1 MGGCKRVFKGI
12 WGTTV
17 VRGGGYIQVSC
28 CNSLDE
34 LLGDSVGDGGAWK
47 NGTEKRS
54 SWKRGVYC
62 ELFLVLNFLV

>member
-28 CNSLDE
+28 HNSLDE
-34 LLGDSVGDGGAWK
+34 LLGGGMIGEWETGGK
-47 NGTEKRS
+47 
-54 SWKRGVYC
+54 
-62 ELFLVLNFLV
+62 FL

>member
-28 CNSLDE
+28 RNSLDE
-34 LLGDSVGDGGAWK
+34 LLGGGMIREWETGGKFLCHGRDLNLGPGAWSC
-47 NGTEKRS
+47 GI
-54 SWKRGVYC
+54 
-62 ELFLVLNFLV
+62 